1 MKIKSLLKSLLGLC
15 IVTIITLSAFNSC
28 EVGLGS
34 AVDTEAPVIDFAE
47 DTVGSGAVIRDSF
60 MVRGIWSDDGTIDYL
75 KATLTNTSGKTLSVD
90 VTGTVETQS
99 EGKGT
104 WNVVFDPL
112 TSNIPD
118 GSYELTIN
126 IADKGK
132 HVSKITRAFVIDNTA
147 PLVVLSRPSTKLNSL
162 KIDSYGQSFTLEGK
176 AADDNDVSLIEVKVY
191 ADAACQGTPLKT
203 IQLPNVPLTIEQDVA
218 VYDKTKANDYAAIYG
233 HVDANGI
240 AIKDGTKAERY
251 CTLVVYDGAQRY
263 PSDGSAQ
270 TDADKLGNSVNYY
283 YLNSD
288 VSKLFTAGY
297 KITELYHILNGSYEQ
312 GNASRSISQSDVRDL
327 LANPGNQT
335 TCGKF
340 SINPENSPSFVVSSR
355 NTLVDGHEL
364 AEYPITNGNSQI
376 EVEITPGLD
385 GHLIVEDSVGI
396 YLVKCDKYGNPLKA
410 DDSPAANESEAEI
423 VWLIEKDKHDI
434 QGDITQSGSTYKFK
448 TKEKVGNNSYPDL
461 VVGKNYYISVTGKDE
476 QGNSIVSDG
485 IYGFQLISSGKN
497 IEVGIKSEP
506 EWLSTKPAAN
516 DVNKKVKITLTYPID
531 NKPFD
536 VYRQFN
542 GDVPASGATPLE
554 NGTNIITSPF
564 VDTITDLSSEPDS
577 VTYKLTGN
585 DSAESNQKTISLKYD
600 DTVPSVPT
608 ITTWPDVN
616 ATEQDSITF
625 KGAASDADSGIEDV
639 YVQFWDS
646 TNIGTKTAE
655 IKASY
660 SGGSWFYQT
669 SPKTDNDIKTVFA
682 SEGKKVIKVIAVDKV
697 GLKNTAQK
705 EFTYDT
711 SKPDITITK
720 SQLEGASETAS
731 IPSIVNKRITLIG
744 TTSDVYG
751 INKIEIEQ
759 SKNGGTPVKKTLTAA
774 SSWTT
779 VDLPYKSD
787 GSAYTVDDTTNDI
800 ANNSAGA
807 DGTYTYKITVTDD
820 AGKTNSVTATII
832 LKTVAPEIT
841 VSTPAF
847 NANGISTKWQTS
859 KNVTVSGTATSS
871 ANITGV
877 YYIINKKTTD
887 TAPTTTPTNPKDEAS
902 WEAAGWTAAS
912 GTNSWSINLEN
923 LSESSS
929 ANKLYISAADEANN
943 ATTIIT
949 RTIRVDAT
957 APTLEPLL
965 YQLGDSMTPA
975 AAEGQI
981 YAGGDKNLII
991 YGKVSDTVSGV
1002 SSLSFKLKDNTI
1014 TPTIKYS
1021 LTENPSEGQT
1031 VADLTYD
1038 KDLSGNQSKVRYW
1051 KATIDKTLIDSKDEC
1066 GDLIVTSKNGAGI
1079 STSDVKIFTI
1089 SYDDKVPAISNIS
1102 IDSTTKKHYKES
1114 ETVYWVNQGTTAS
1127 PNKITISGVATDN
1140 FGIKEVALY
1149 FGDTK
1154 KGTITENPSE
1164 WSFTD
1169 LNLSSYA
1176 ETATIAAKVIATDV
1190 SEKTFEKTFTIKFD
1204 KTSPVS
1210 KHQNDEKGKDIY
1222 FRIGDQDNDDITT
1235 SSTNPAWNNDKDRD
1249 VGGKYKDGTY
1259 GDANTIK
1266 IRGYFEDGSGSG
1278 LKRLYY
1284 KVFQIPTTL
1293 PSGITTADA
1302 YITSV
1307 RTSFE
1312 SNYETEKTGLISPL
1326 ETPEVRRVFYKGNVL
1341 SGGTA
1346 LGTTGKYYQD
1356 ITSHYK
1362 ETLSGFKVGNNYVLI
1377 LAVDNVGNVTFEDT
1391 TYKLNYDDTAP
1402 TITEKTTGDFNK
1414 TYIVNDQGK
1423 DSSGNAL
1430 KIEGKVKDDRAGLRS
1445 FTIKVNETVLDAANI
1460 KYDTNKTEL
1469 PKDTSVHTWTATI
1482 PADVLNA
1489 QTGAIAIYAETVDDA
1504 GTGHSVSRKV
1514 GSVQIDTT
1522 APSMRVTS
1530 TAGWIKN
1537 SITNASVYVNDING
1551 IKNNQVSYNVY
1562 LSTDTSY
1569 ANSLENG
1576 TATVGDDG
1584 VATVASINTSNTT
1597 NFATGKSYIIRFTA
1611 EDIVGNKQE
1620 ENSGAYKVDR
1630 TVPTWSSTTI
1640 NDEPSTNLANLWFK
1654 SSQLTIAGAFTD
1666 KAGSITGSGVKT
1678 IRYKLNSG
1686 SEQTTPTT
1694 DGSYSFNLDGFDDG
1708 ENTLELRA
1716 TDDMSNTG
1724 GQKSFTVKVDTSK
1737 PEISAINTN
1746 DFTLITLTNGSA
1758 AKTFEF
1764 YVTDTG
1770 SGVAPA
1776 ASSVEVK
1783 AGTRTITSGSNG
1795 SSFAV
1800 AAVEGQTNKWKVTV
1814 TLGVTDL
1821 NALSGN
1827 NSVLVSVSDK
1837 AGNSSLST
1845 SIGTLNVDKDKP
1857 APSFTSHA
1865 ASAVVNKSITLGGKV
1880 TDASNSEITAIN
1892 LTATCGSVTK
1902 NYAYPSGTD
1911 GNISYSNG
1919 QWSLPVDTTE
1929 FNNTTSAK
1937 NLVLS
1942 LKATDKAGNQ
1952 TATAVQLTLSIDQ
1965 NTDRPIV
1972 KFTNLEKD
1980 TSGNYILKYGTNAR
1994 LEGSVSDDDATSESS
2009 VIAFLASSDPI
2020 TETTGWTESPTGTWT
2035 HSSYGTTT
2043 FNKATG
2049 DFTYTPKD
2057 TADGEKTVYFYVK
2070 DNNNAIFY
2078 AGKTSQLE
2086 RPYQQF
2092 KTDAKADHSN
2102 AISYKSDSESP
2113 VINSSLIQAYT
2124 GATGDNANGTAVALG
2139 ESCAVGGRTK
2149 NYADI
2154 TVSAKDSNGIQKI
2167 EVKVGDTTYS
2177 SAVTNDGTV
2186 TNPDSNGNYV
2196 FKTNRINIS
2205 SVAEGTVS
2213 VSIKVYDNS
2222 GLYSNQETSF
2232 FVDRTAPTITIS
2244 TPSSDG
2250 VTYYGTIKQNIAS
2263 GITTGGDSTRVYF
2276 TVSEDGTLTDFEGTD
2291 ITSSV
2296 GVTAS
2301 LVFDGNLSS
2310 TENGYHTKTLHDWIA
2325 DLKAGDTTYNID
2337 ENDANVPLYI
2347 YYKAVDPCGNFSVEK
2362 RLINVIPNGDKPTV
2376 YISYPENKKDPS
2388 TNLMTKI
2395 PALAGTIRLYGT
2407 TEIQAYSVDSVYI
2420 QIAANYTNNYNWD
2433 NWQTDFATVE
2443 GTSQFTIVDIPFSG
2457 TKQANGTYTNNKKG
2471 IKASGT
2477 PDNWNLPINGDAIF
2491 ESDATRHM
2499 AIRVFAVSDSGT
2511 DAQGNKKGKVSEPE
2525 IQAFDIDKTAPRI
2538 GGDDSSTNRYSL
2550 QLVQFEEGHI
2560 GDLNKIVSKA
2570 AYKSDMWVTGNWY
2583 LLTSVFD
2590 DNGIKTITLDEH
2602 KNAGIKSLVAG
2613 NAAQSIQTV
2622 ESKDCYVTTAD
2633 TGNFNI
2639 VIPLPTG
2646 TANSSGSITYTIEA
2660 TENTDF
2666 NLSSVETIQINY
2678 DNTPP
2683 KISTSNYTLE
2693 LEKMISSPKVYD
2705 EDGFYKL
2712 KGFVTDAGGNASGLF
2727 GVAFYFVRRGS
2738 QNCVYDPMYYR
2749 KNSVSITSAKDATAA
2764 NLANNDIVYAN
2775 GLYWK
2780 HKELEDRSD
2789 SLTEIK
2795 LSAADVNI
2803 HKGGLVMLG
2812 GKIYKIK
2819 NLSND
2824 GKTITLNDSAPKTIT
2839 TADFALAM
2847 LVDNRNGESQDI
2859 RTQDFTSQNNYAYG
2873 YCTTI
2878 NDDDG
2883 DHMLEKL
2890 GGDTEG
2896 RWEASIYSK
2905 NIPDGPIEIHYVA
2918 FDKAQNY
2925 TVGIIGNIEESAY
2938 KALTTND
2945 AVEAVTLS
2953 GKASEADDL
2962 SSYYQYFYDAN
2973 NKGRVSNNAPRIA
2986 SVTVGTDYNGNTTI
3000 EDFEKRT
3007 EYFGGFTTAGGTKKA
3022 RDITD
3027 SWILSTTGDSTGN
3040 AKFVIK
3046 DKTSVGFEII
3056 GGNNNL
3062 YYQYSIDTTYKE
3074 HSAIT
3079 SWTRDNKQGGGYNPM
3094 TVHGVTEGKASN
3106 EDGIVYYN
3114 ASSVDP
3120 IIFELSTI
3128 EEKVPNN
3135 NNNKVWWTIEL
3146 WDETQDTTVFT
3157 DSQYAQLKLPL
3168 NVQIYDTTAPNTVIS
3183 PLYWN
3188 SATDNSVYKD
3198 VNDKLYGHVELK
3210 SELGTSTLGTTYG
3223 TGDDKVS
3230 GIVVFKGF
3238 AYDNKRLSTLKW
3250 AVVDHAANNTYTN
3263 PTYLFP
3269 ATNGALQNG
3278 ATFSNGSWT
3287 GSGTLNT
3294 DHYTFQV
3301 SDAADDGAY
3310 LDEKGHKVAW
3320 TLTLDTS
3327 YIKNIVESDARIYV
3341 YAQDAATPTAKT
3353 TSITNTEDISSSTDQ
3368 QTYDAE
3374 TSKPTYQIDILP
3386 YITEVITRLASK
3398 DLPSRTALGHYPIA
3412 TDEEIT
3418 LKGYNLKAGSADITI
3433 ANSVIA
3439 GMSSN
3444 SYEYTVRGTIKTINN
3459 LNNNDAHGSFDITV
3473 EGLGLAKKTA
3483 NMYNRQPDTNTNLNL
3498 TDDVYFD
3505 MWDLN
3510 NDAATS
3516 GYPALKYPVMHINP
3530 ANNQIGFGFVRGTD
3544 SVSFPANGNSYVWYQ
3559 TNRKD
3564 YVNTNFVYDNKG
3576 VAHTIS
3582 IGLDAQFDT
3591 GIAGRMNYNN
3601 STWYDATNNHG
3612 ATNVIKQWD
3621 KDYNIALESIGIPNG
3636 VYVKGT
3642 QTAVSGGQGSIDIE
3656 RFSIPSMAV
3665 ATHGNNSAVYIIYY
3679 DTNHDQIRF
3688 RYGLVPNNGTAR
3700 GSTNN
3705 ALNNYGLL
3713 NDSKSEQQ
3721 RCTSV
3726 DQTNANTQT
3735 IPSDTTSDNH
3745 TYNSHGM
3752 FEADREYYSLV
3763 TGKYYKQAHD
3773 TNANEGIPNN
3783 TAAGTMVYDT
3793 GNNGS
3798 EIHAIGVVP
3807 STSTTSMNDDKVV
3820 MVWYDKTV
3828 NKLKYMY
3835 RTNLGTNADALDRTK
3850 AKRDADSDGVSN
3862 GTTVYWSAPK
3872 DLFGTNKIPV
3882 SKIALTV
3889 DKNGGIHIAAY
3900 DQNNADLVY
3909 AYLPTYNHLDTANN
3923 TAYICRVDAY
3933 SQIGTDLT
3941 IDTAIVNNKVVPYI
3955 SYYAEGLAGTPKM
3968 AYLVGGIDTTSA
3980 TTISNSVA
3988 DGADKDSKLFTGKW
4002 EVTIIPTLSQLQRYD
4017 VSIGLFKNTNGNG
4030 TLITPTAGT
4039 DTATSKDERKRYANG
4054 STDLVVGYSIKNNG
4068 VGYIETAMRKGVPD
4082 KIQH

>member
-1 MKIKSLLKSLLGLC
+1 MKAKSLLKSLLGFCL
-15 IVTIITLSAFNSC
+15 VTIITLSAFNSC
-28 EVGLGS
+28 EVGLGA

-75 KATLTNTSGKTLSVD
+75 KATLTNTSGNGLSFD
-90 VTGTVETQS
+90 ATGTVEVQQ

-118 GSYELTIN
+118 GSYELTLN

-162 KIDSYGQSFTLEGK
+162 KFDSYGQSFTLEGK

-191 ADAACQGTPLKT
+191 ADASCQGNPLKT

-263 PSDGSAQ
+263 PADGSAQ

-410 DDSPAANESEAEI
+410 DDSSAANESEAEI

-461 VVGKNYYISVTGKDE
+461 VVGKNYYINVTGKDE

-506 EWLSTKPAAN
+506 EWLSTAPAAN
-516 DVNKKVKITLTYPID
+516 DDNKQVIITLTYPID

-646 TNIGTKTAE
+646 TNTGTKTAE

-774 SSWTT
+774 ASWTT
-779 VDLPYKSD
+779 VALPYKSD

-1066 GDLIVTSKNGAGI
+1066 GDLIVTSKNDAGI

-1149 FGDTK
+1149 FDGTK
-1154 KGTITENPSE
+1154 KGTVTENPSE
-1164 WSFTD
+1164 WSFENLD
-1169 LNLSSYA
+1169 LSSYA

-1266 IRGYFEDGSGSG
+1266 IRGYFEDGTGSG

-1293 PSGITTADA
+1293 PSGITTNDA
-1302 YITSV
+1302 YISSV

-1341 SGGTA
+1341 TGGTA

-1445 FTIKVNETVLDAANI
+1445 FTIKVNETVLETTNI

-1482 PADVLNA
+1482 PASVLNA

-1530 TAGWIKN
+1530 TSGWIRN

-1569 ANSLENG
+1569 ATSLANG

-1611 EDIVGNKQE
+1611 EDIVGNVQE

-1640 NDEPSTNLANLWFK
+1640 NDIPVANLADNWFK

-1666 KAGSITGSGVKT
+1666 NAGSITGSGVKT
-1678 IRYKLNSG
+1678 IIYQLNSG
-1686 SEQTTPTT
+1686 TEQTTPTT
-1694 DGSYSFNLDGFDDG
+1694 NGSYSFNLDGFEDG
-1708 ENTLELRA
+1708 ENTLTLKA

-1737 PEISAINTN
+1737 PEISEINTN
-1746 DFTLITLTNGSA
+1746 DFKTITLTNGTA

-1770 SGVAPA
+1770 SGVEAA

-1783 AGTRTITSGSNG
+1783 AGTRPITSGANG
-1795 SSFAV
+1795 SSFDVV
-1800 AAVEGQTNKWKVTV
+1800 ADQGQTNKWKVTV
-1814 TLGVTDL
+1814 TLGATDL

-1837 AGNSSLST
+1837 AGNASLST

-1865 ASAVVNKSITLGGKV
+1865 ASAVVNKTITLGGKV
-1880 TDASNSEITAIN
+1880 TDESNSDITDIT

-1919 QWSLPVDTTE
+1919 QWSLPVDTTV

-1980 TSGNYILKYGTNAR
+1980 ASGNYILKYGTNAR

-2020 TETTGWTESPTGTWT
+2020 TGTTGWTESPTGTWT

-2057 TADGEKTVYFYVK
+2057 TADGPKTVYFYVK

-2092 KTDAKADHSN
+2092 KTDAKADHSS
-2102 AISYKSDSESP
+2102 AVSYKSDSESP
-2113 VINSSLIQAYT
+2113 IINSSLIQAYT

-2149 NYADI
+2149 NYVDI

-2167 EVKVGDTTYS
+2167 EVKVGNTTYS
-2177 SAVTNDGTV
+2177 SEVSADGAISD
-2186 TNPDSNGNYV
+2186 PDANGNRI
-2196 FKTNRINIS
+2196 FKTKRIDIS
-2205 SVAEGTVS
+2205 SLAEGTVA

-2232 FVDRTAPTITIS
+2232 FVDKTAPSITIS

-2263 GITTGGDSTRVYF
+2263 GITSGGDVGTRVYF
-2276 TVSEDGTLTDFEGTD
+2276 TVSENGTLTDFDGTD

-2310 TENGYHTKTLHDWIA
+2310 TENGYHTWTLHDWIKE
-2325 DLKAGDTTYNID
+2325 LRKGDSTYNID

-2347 YYKAVDPCGNFSVEK
+2347 YYKAVDSCGNFSVEK

-2376 YISYPENKKDPS
+2376 YISYPENKEDPS
-2388 TNLMTKI
+2388 THLMTKA

-2420 QIAANYTNNYNWD
+2420 QIAANYTNNYNWN
-2433 NWQTDFATVE
+2433 NWQTDFDTVS
-2443 GTSQFTIVDIPFSG
+2443 GTSAYQIVDIPFSG
-2457 TKQANGTYTNNKKG
+2457 TKQENGTYINNLKG

-2477 PDNWNLPINGDAIF
+2477 PDNWNLPINGGGEF
-2491 ESDATRHM
+2491 ETVNRKM

-2511 DAQGNKKGKVSEPE
+2511 DAQGNKKGKVSEPVV
-2525 IQAFDIDKTAPRI
+2525 QAFDIDKTAPRI
-2538 GGDDSSTNRYSL
+2538 GGDDSNTNRYSL
-2550 QLVQFEEGHI
+2550 QLVKFEAGKEGQM
-2560 GDLNKIVSKA
+2560 DKIISRA

-2590 DNGIKTITLDEH
+2590 DNGIKSIKLDEH
-2602 KNAGIKSLVAG
+2602 KNAGIKELVT
-2613 NAAQSIQTV
+2613 NET
-2622 ESKDCYVTTAD
+2622 VTTVDSKRCFVTATD
-2633 TGNFNI
+2633 TPENATTTNYNI
-2639 VIPLPTG
+2639 CIPLPTG
-2646 TANSSGSITYTIEA
+2646 VSNTSGSVTYTIEA
-2660 TENTDF
+2660 TENTSK
-2666 NLSSVETIQINY
+2666 NYSSVETIQINY

-2683 KISTSNYTLE
+2683 RISTSNYILE
-2693 LEKMISSPKVYD
+2693 TEKMISSPKVYD

-2749 KNSVSITSAKDATAA
+2749 KNSVSITGAKDATAT
-2764 NLANNDIVYAN
+2764 LSNNDIVYAN

-2803 HKGGLVMLG
+2803 HQGGLVMLG

-2819 NLSND
+2819 NLSAD
-2824 GKTITLNDSAPKTIT
+2824 GKTITLNDSAPKTIK

-2847 LVDNRNGESQDI
+2847 VVDNRNGESQDI
-2859 RTQDFTSQNNYAYG
+2859 RNQDFTNQANYAYG
-2873 YCTTI
+2873 YCSSI

-2938 KALTTND
+2938 KTLTTKD

-2953 GKASEADDL
+2953 GKASTADDL
-2962 SSYYQYFYDAN
+2962 SSYYQYFYDEN
-2973 NKGRVSNNAPRIA
+2973 NKGRVSNNAPRLA
-2986 SVTVGTDYNGNTTI
+2986 SVTVGTDYNGNGSI
-3000 EDFEKRT
+3000 QDFEKRT
-3007 EYFGGFTTAGGTKKA
+3007 EYFGGFTTAGGEKKA

-3027 SWILSTTGDSTGN
+3027 AWILSTTGDSTGN

-3062 YYQYSIDTTYKE
+3062 YYQYSIDTSYKE
-3074 HSAIT
+3074 HSEIT
-3079 SWTRDNKQGGGYNPM
+3079 SWTQGTAAM
-3094 TVHGVTEGKASN
+3094 TVHKVTEGKASN
-3106 EDGIVYYN
+3106 EEDVVYYN

-3120 IIFELSTI
+3120 IVFDLTTI
-3128 EEKVPNN
+3128 MNKVPS

-3183 PLYWN
+3183 PLYWK

-3223 TGDDKVS
+3223 TDDDKVS

-3250 AVVDHAANNTYTN
+3250 AVVDHDTNNTYTN

-3294 DHYTFQV
+3294 NHYTFEV
-3301 SDAADDGAY
+3301 SDAKEDGAY

-3353 TSITNTEDISSSTDQ
+3353 TSITNTEVISTSQDQ

-3386 YITEVITRLASK
+3386 YITSITTRLAKK
-3398 DLPSRTALGHYPIA
+3398 DATNPEAYSRTAKGHYPIA
-3412 TDEEIT
+3412 SDET
-3418 LKGYNLKAGSADITI
+3418 ATGSVVLHGYNLKAGSTDVDI
-3433 ANSVIA
+3433 SS
-3439 GMSSN
+3439 GMGTRATGA
-3444 SYEYTVRGTIKTINN
+3444 YAYPVRDSITTINN
-3459 LNNNDAHGSFDITV
+3459 MNNNDAHGSYDLTI
-3473 EGLGLAKKTA
+3473 EGLEEKTKVA
-3483 NMYNRQPDTNTNLNL
+3483 NMYNRRPNNNVNLTL

-3505 MWDLN
+3505 MWELN
-3510 NDAATS
+3510 SNSATS
-3516 GYPALKYPVMHINP
+3516 GSALRYPVMHINP
-3530 ANNQIGFGFVRGTD
+3530 TNNQIGFGFVRGSD
-3544 SVSFPANGNSYVWYQ
+3544 SVSFPANGNSYLWYQ
-3559 TNRKD
+3559 KNRKD
-3564 YVNTNFVYDNKG
+3564 YIGTNFVYDSNG
-3576 VAHTIS
+3576 VAHNVS

-3591 GIAGRMNYNN
+3591 GIAGRMLYNN
-3601 STWYDATNNHG
+3601 SNWWIDGTDTNADNEAKNNG
-3612 ATNVIKQWD
+3612 KNFIRQWD
-3621 KDYNIALESIGIPNG
+3621 KRYSIALETIGIPNG
-3636 VYVKGT
+3636 IYVKGT
-3642 QTAVSGGQGSIDIE
+3642 QVNVSGGLGIIDID
-3656 RFSIPSMAV
+3656 RFSTPAIAASAHS
-3665 ATHGNNSAVYIIYY
+3665 TGTAVYIMYY
-3679 DTNHDQIRF
+3679 DSDHDQIRF
-3688 RYGLVPNNGTAR
+3688 RYGEVPLTGNNR
-3700 GSTNN
+3700 TNTQ
-3705 ALNNYGLL
+3705 YGLL
-3713 NDSKSEQQ
+3713 NDSKSERQRHTAANQQ
-3721 RCTSV
+3721 QPEINNTEI
-3726 DQTNANTQT
+3726 AN
-3735 IPSDTTSDNH
+3735 DTSDQNNG
-3745 TYNSHGM
+3745 YYYHGM
-3752 FEADREYYSLV
+3752 FEASKSYYALV
-3763 TGKYYKQAHD
+3763 TGKYYRQSND
-3773 TNANEGIPNN
+3773 GLT
-3783 TAAGTMVYDT
+3783 GTVGALYNDT

-3798 EIHAIGVVP
+3798 EYYAMGVIP
-3807 STSTTSMNDDKVV
+3807 GNSMNNDKVV
-3820 MVWYDKTV
+3820 MIWFDQVAG
-3828 NKLKYMY
+3828 KLMYMY
-3835 RTNLGTNADALDRTK
+3835 RMNLGTNDLNTNTNAN
-3850 AKRDADSDGVSN
+3850 RDASSN
-3862 GTTVYWSAPK
+3862 GVTNVWSKPEAIYT
-3872 DLFGTNKIPV
+3872 GPV
-3882 SKIALTV
+3882 QDCVMAI
-3889 DKNGGIHIAAY
+3889 DKNNGIHIAAY
-3900 DQNNADLVY
+3900 DQNNANLLY
-3909 AYLPTYNHLDTANN
+3909 MYKQTYNT
-3923 TAYICRVDAY
+3923 TGVYTCVVDAY
-3933 SQIGTDLT
+3933 SQIGNKLT
-3941 IDTAIVNNKVVPYI
+3941 IDTALNTNNRVVPYI
-3955 SYYAEGLAGTPKM
+3955 SYFAEGLSSLPKL
-3968 AYLVGGIDTTSA
+3968 AYLPDGIDTTSA
-3980 TTISNSVA
+3980 TTIAASIT
-3988 DGADKDSKLFTGKW
+3988 DGATASTNLFTGKW
-4002 EVTIIPTLSQLQRYD
+4002 EVSMIPTSSKLQNGAGYNIN
-4017 VSIGLFKNTNGNG
+4017 VGVFK
-4030 TLITPTAGT
+4030 
-4039 DTATSKDERKRYANG
+4039 DTATGKVGQAFKPSKGTDVVTDQDTRKRYANG
-4054 STDLVVGYSIKNNG
+4054 TTELVLGYSIKSNG
-4068 VGYIETAMRKGVPD
+4068 VGYIETAMRK
-4082 KIQH
+4082 